1 MFFVY
6 NNHFLKIFSVMS
18 GSKSS
23 EINWMMFE
31 ARIRQLVIDLVDP
44 LEKK

>member
-1 MFFVY
+1 MA
-6 NNHFLKIFSVMS
+6 

-31 ARIRQLVIDLVDP
+31 TRIRQIVIDLIDP